1 MDRKI
6 TRREL
11 GRLGA
16 GALLAGGAILL
27 GRPVRADSHGTIT
40 EYAEQAP
47 VATAVQYKE
56 QSELA
61 DKNCLNCLLYT
72 AGEGGRGKC
81 ALFIKGTVAA
91 TGHCASWAE
100 KPPAP

>member
-11 GRLGA
+11 GKLGA

-27 GRPVRADSHGTIT
+27 GRPVRAESHGKVTDF
-40 EYAEQAP
+40 AEQQP
-47 VATAVQYKE
+47 IATAIQYKE
-56 QSELA
+56 KSELA
-61 DKNCLNCLLYT
+61 DKNCANCMLYT

-81 ALFIKGTVAA
+81 TLFAKGTVAA
-91 TGHCASWAE
+91 EGHCTSWAA
-100 KPPAP
+100 KP